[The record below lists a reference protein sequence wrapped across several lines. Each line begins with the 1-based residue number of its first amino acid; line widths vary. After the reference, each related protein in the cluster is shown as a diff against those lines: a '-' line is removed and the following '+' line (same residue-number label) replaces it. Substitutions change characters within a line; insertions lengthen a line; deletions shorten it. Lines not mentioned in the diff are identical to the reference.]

1 MSEKQKLMQRELRDN
16 TRSLG
21 ELRTSLNAMWRQMV
35 RQQEMINDLRQQLE
49 LLKAERLVGGIEG
62 LEGQI
67 TVMLPPEWY
76 V

>member
-1 MSEKQKLMQRELRDN
+1 MGEKQKLMQRELRDN

-21 ELRTSLNAMWRQMV
+21 ELRTSLNAMWQQMV

-49 LLKAERLVGGIEG
+49 LLKAERFVGGIEG
-62 LEGQI
+62 LEGQV

>member
-1 MSEKQKLMQRELRDN
+1 MGEKQKLMQRELRDN
-16 TRSLG
+16 TRNLG

>member
-1 MSEKQKLMQRELRDN
+1 MGEKQKLMQRELRDN

-35 RQQEMINDLRQQLE
+35 RQQEMINNLRQQLE

-67 TVMLPPEWY
+67 TIMLPPEWY
-76 V
+76 A